1 MENISSLKELFE
13 SEKCQLL
20 STSVEELLKYKCC
33 CDSEDIHEITYNNFV
48 KGIRCNGY
56 SCRRAITT
64 PPTTK
69 ECVTCGFE
77 KPVRET

>member
-13 SEKCQLL
+13 SENCQLL

-33 CDSEDIHEITYNNFV
+33 CDSEDIHEITYNNFL

-56 SCRRAITT
+56 SFVVKIAGKEY
-64 PPTTK
+64 TK
-69 ECVTCGFE
+69 TLQL
-77 KPVRET
+77 K